1 MDDPS
6 ATPVVAGLVLAAAV
20 ATMALIEYFRR
31 RQPAGLRAKLIALI
45 IGLAGAELAMFPAL
59 LAAMFSG
66 ALDSRVDG
74 WAGWL
79 LIAGYAGLA
88 LYVIARLFPWRE
100 INQMTA
106 DPDAKLAD
114 VLRRLRDGDS

>member
-6 ATPVVAGLVLAAAV
+6 ATPVIAGLILAAAV
-20 ATMALIEYFRR
+20 ATVALAEYFRR
-31 RQPAGLRAKLIALI
+31 RQHASLRAKFITLI

-88 LYVIARLFPWRE
+88 LYVVARLFPWRE
-100 INQMTA
+100 INEMTA

-114 VLRRLRDGDS
+114 VLRRLRDGEN